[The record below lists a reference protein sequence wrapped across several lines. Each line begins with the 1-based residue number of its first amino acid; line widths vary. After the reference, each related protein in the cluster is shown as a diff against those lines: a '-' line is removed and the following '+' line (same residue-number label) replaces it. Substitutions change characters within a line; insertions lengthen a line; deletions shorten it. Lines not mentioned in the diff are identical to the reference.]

1 MNKQALEVLV
11 LAAVDRVMKGRKTE
25 DSLVECK
32 REWPEVS
39 KARQLAGHANSA
51 RGEEIVW
58 IIGIDEKTGELTN
71 PEMPDLAEWW
81 SQMSSRFDDQV
92 APEMQ
97 SLNIQVN
104 EHASVTALAF
114 ITDRAPYVVKTG
126 SDEGRAEREVP
137 FRDGTRTRS
146 ARRHELLRLLRPAA
160 VPPPASIL
168 SASLTGT
175 ALPSSVQFDLDT
187 VVFIEQ
193 HADQTVML
201 PWHRMECR
209 IVPTGAED
217 REVPLSVNLS
227 ILPGMYEQDFANI
240 GVQQRRD
247 GLIVSGPAAIS
258 FFGILPL
265 TGANYRDYG
274 DVRVFEISIK
284 MSIAG
289 GERPIAI
296 NERLRFE
303 DLVSPAQAQ
312 PQFGKWSFPAAASAS
327 ALLAEARAGAGVS
340 MEVRL
345 RSQRAAA
352 TCAPRDGPVVTVRKW
367 HPGGRATQARLPR
380 RPG

>member
-71 PEMPDLAEWW
+71 PEMPDLAERW

-104 EHASVTALAF
+104 ENSSVTALTF

-137 FRDGTRTRS
+137 VRDGTRTRS

-160 VPPPASIL
+160 VPTPASIL
-168 SASLTGT
+168 SASLTDT
-175 ALPSSVQFDLDT
+175 ALPSSVQFNLDA

-193 HADQTVML
+193 HADETVML

-209 IVPTGAED
+209 IVPAGAED

-227 ILPGMYEQDFANI
+227 ILPGMYEQDFTKI

-258 FFGILPL
+258 FFGILSL
-265 TGANYRDYG
+265 TRASYRAYG

-284 MSIAG
+284 MGIAG
-289 GERPIAI
+289 GERPITLD
-296 NERLRFE
+296 ERLRFE
-303 DLVSPAQAQ
+303 DLVSPTQAQ
-312 PQFGKWSFPAAASAS
+312 PRFGMWSFPAAASAS
-327 ALLAEARAGAGVS
+327 ALPVKLVRA
-340 MEVRL
+340 
-345 RSQRAAA
+345 QR
-352 TCAPRDGPVVTVRKW
+352 
-367 HPGGRATQARLPR
+367 
-380 RPG
+380 